1 MENIL
6 LDSLYNYENIRLG
19 VKIRNPKRKEQLE
32 IFEDLKHLYTGEK
45 ADSKVIY
52 YLFQRLVVTTED
64 SPVNF
69 KDMSVDEL
77 GMLIENPRITEDFSD
92 MIYSVTNI
100 YARIMKVGMKESIM
114 NLEAEELKLLDL
126 HLKLITTNYVETAQD
141 IERTQFNID
150 KERKKIERLNKLNK
164 R

>member
-32 IFEDLKHLYTGEK
+32 MYEDLKDLYTGEK
-45 ADSKVIY
+45 ADSKVIH

-77 GMLIENPRITEDFSD
+77 GMLIENQRITEDFSD
-92 MIYSVTNI
+92 MIYSATNI
-100 YARIMKVGMKESIM
+100 YARIMKTGMKESVM
-114 NLEAEELKLLDL
+114 NLEAEELQLIGL

-141 IERTQFNID
+141 IERTKFNIE
-150 KERKKIERLNKLNK
+150 KERKKIERLKKSNK